1 MQRCKHKHGSN
12 NKTKMELGNKID
24 HGIFSMLFG
33 FISKID
39 CDQEMQRKVEKVTMI
54 EIGNIIRTGI
64 MRPVYVTINL
74 KISISLWR

>member
-12 NKTKMELGNKID
+12 NKTKMELGNKIE

-39 CDQEMQRKVEKVTMI
+39 CDQEIKSKVEKATII

-64 MRPVYVTINL
+64 MRPVFITINQ

>member
-1 MQRCKHKHGSN
+1 MQRCKHMHASN

-39 CDQEMQRKVEKVTMI
+39 CKQEIKRKVEKVTMI

-64 MRPVYVTINL
+64 MRPVFITINQ
-74 KISISLWR
+74 KISFSLWR

>member
-1 MQRCKHKHGSN
+1 
-12 NKTKMELGNKID
+12 MELGSKID

-39 CDQEMQRKVEKVTMI
+39 CNQEIQRKVEKVTMI

-74 KISISLWR
+74 KTSISLWR

>member
-1 MQRCKHKHGSN
+1 MHGPN
-12 NKTKMELGNKID
+12 NKTKMELGKSID

-39 CDQEMQRKVEKVTMI
+39 CNQEIKRKVEKVTMI

-74 KISISLWR
+74 KTSISLWR